1 MPPRRLHFAF
11 RCRIAGLEPV
21 NTPSNSRV
29 TIAHLH
35 RQPYVCGWKIRKLGQ
50 ACMIRFLFRLL
61 AMVALSVAAIMT
73 VLDATR
79 SIAASALVTTPLGE
93 SWAETLPDLLML
105 AEQNVRHY
113 IHPLAWDPVA
123 LFVLG
128 LPGFAVFGALALLFY
143 AIGRKPERRAGRFAI
158 HA

>member
-1 MPPRRLHFAF
+1 
-11 RCRIAGLEPV
+11 
-21 NTPSNSRV
+21 
-29 TIAHLH
+29 
-35 RQPYVCGWKIRKLGQ
+35 
-50 ACMIRFLFRLL
+50 MIRFLFRLL
-61 AMVALSVAAIMT
+61 AMIALSVAAIMA

-123 LFVLG
+123 PLVLG

-143 AIGRKPERRAGRFAI
+143 AIGRRPERRAGRFAI
-158 HA
+158 QA